1 MTSVQASE
9 IQKNFG
15 EWNDKVH
22 DGPIEITKYGRSV
35 SYLVSARLFHEMW
48 ASFRTSIGVEAL
60 TKSDVLLIAES
71 SVQTDNPYTLDD
83 IPDIEDTPSFSGR

>member
-15 EWNDKVH
+15 EWNDRVH

-48 ASFRTSIGVEAL
+48 ASFRASVPVEAL
-60 TKSDVLLIAES
+60 NESDMSLIAKS
-71 SVQTDNPYTLDD
+71 SVQTDAPYTLDD
-83 IPDIEDTPSFSGR
+83 IPDIEDVPSFSGR